1 MDDRVR
7 IYELARK
14 MNLAN
19 QDIITT
25 LRELGYDI
33 KSHSSTIDKQAV
45 GQLIAAIDKK
55 KKGAEESKAKGNKN
69 VAKAPVTAPAGKPA
83 AKSTIGGSAKGQAK
97 LPPPPEPVVVK
108 PRVLSR
114 YRPERPL
121 SETAGTEAGHPQ
133 GSAPT
138 GTNLGAPGQPSGTAA
153 PANAGA
159 GSSPVAV
166 PVAGQPTSL
175 GQTVSHGGSEQSQQ
189 AIAAAETQ
197 ANQAPAASQP
207 AVPPTSTGAAP
218 AAGASAGATVANQ
231 TPGLSTSG
239 KVESQ
244 SSSAAQ
250 TPTPAQTG
258 SKPATQPVREE
269 AGNANRVKPVETTRE
284 AEEPATPSFEEM
296 DPIIRPTGDEWSDGS
311 KYAPR
316 VIRKLDQPAKTKK
329 VEEEPVKPAKA
340 EPERYGKKDKNKEVE
355 REEKHEP
362 RGKKIADLPPDED
375 DEIIDLKGQ
384 AVRPLS
390 PSVPIRIAAPSM
402 RATPPRPPKS
412 HRQSPSDRHGAKK
425 EEKIRPTAAV
435 VEVPKSIV
443 LTNSLT
449 VQDLAS
455 RMGVAETEVIKRLF
469 MKGVMRTVNQ
479 MVELELAR
487 ELAVEMEYEVLSE
500 EVKDASL
507 EEAPKELSEED
518 KANLVTR
525 PPVVTI
531 MGHVDHGKTSLLDAI
546 RQTKFNLTDSE
557 HGGITQHIGAYH
569 VEVPDEEGHMRQ
581 IVFLDTPGHEA
592 FTAMRARGAKATD
605 IAILVVAADDGVM
618 PQTIEAL
625 DHAKAAG
632 VPIIVAVNKIDKA
645 EADPERVLTQLMKHD
660 LVAEKYGGDTV
671 TVEVSAKKRLGLDNL
686 LEMILLVSDILDLKA
701 NPEKPAEG
709 VIVEAELSRGKGA
722 VATAL
727 VENGTLREGDFIVA
741 GSKCGRVRA
750 LFDDRGQ
757 RVKAAGPSMP
767 VEVLGLDEVP
777 LAGDRF
783 EVVDDAQG
791 MKMLAEARRLTET
804 KAQHHVTLES
814 LHDLLESGEVKE
826 LNIIVKA
833 DVQGTAEAI
842 ADSIRKL
849 SSSEVQ
855 TRVLRTAS
863 GDISENDVNLAASS
877 NAIIVGFNVQPDQN
891 GARVAEANGVDI
903 RTYTII
909 YQITDDITSA
919 VQGLLKPIRQEIQ
932 IGQAE
937 VRQIFKVGKGLM
949 IAGCMVLSGK
959 VQRSSIARIERDGQ
973 VIYEGKLDTLKRF
986 KDDAK
991 EVAQGFEC
999 GMSFEKFSDLQVGD
1013 KINSFIIQETKRD
1026 ASN

>member
-14 MNLAN
+14 MNVPN
-19 QDIITT
+19 QDIINI

-33 KSHSSTIDKQAV
+33 KSHSSTIDKQTV
-45 GQLIAAIDKK
+45 NQLTAAFSKK
-55 KKGAEESKAKGNKN
+55 KKDQDEKPKGAKGATVKSTVPAAPVTQSKAPATKST
-69 VAKAPVTAPAGKPA
+69 AKAPA
-83 AKSTIGGSAKGQAK
+83 AK
-97 LPPPPEPVVVK
+97 LPPPPPPPVVK

-114 YRPERPL
+114 YRPDAPAAEPIVQTPA
-121 SETAGTEAGHPQ
+121 SDSQSQAQPATPAGTSSTIQSGIAAHQPVSLQ
-133 GSAPT
+133 PT
-138 GTNLGAPGQPSGTAA
+138 NTA
-153 PANAGA
+153 
-159 GSSPVAV
+159 SSPV
-166 PVAGQPTSL
+166 P
-175 GQTVSHGGSEQSQQ
+175 
-189 AIAAAETQ
+189 
-197 ANQAPAASQP
+197 QAPGSTQP
-207 AVPPTSTGAAP
+207 AQALSGSP
-218 AAGASAGATVANQ
+218 ATEAKTTQ
-231 TPGLSTSG
+231 P
-239 KVESQ
+239 VENAQ
-244 SSSAAQ
+244 VAAQ
-250 TPTPAQTG
+250 TAALAPAQNSPASGNIVAEKSQTAT
-258 SKPATQPVREE
+258 SEVKEPVAKSVTVEEKKAPEVEQRKPE
-269 AGNANRVKPVETTRE
+269 PVEPPL
-284 AEEPATPSFEEM
+284 EEPE
-296 DPIIRPTGDEWSDGS
+296 PIGRPTGDSWSDSS

-316 VIRKLDQPAKTKK
+316 VIRKLDIKAKKPEDEKEAVKPKEEPAAAVGK
-329 VEEEPVKPAKA
+329 VEERVK
-340 EPERYGKKDKNKEVE
+340 GKDEKDADHREGRKKGKN
-355 REEKHEP
+355 
-362 RGKKIADLPPDED
+362 ADD
-375 DEIIDLKGQ
+375 DDDSPKSSK
-384 AVRPLS
+384 PLS
-390 PSVPIRIAAPSM
+390 PSVPIRVAAPSQ

-412 HRQSPSDRHGAKK
+412 HRQSPSDRHAAKK
-425 EEKIRPTAAV
+425 EEKQAKPQV
-435 VEVPKSIV
+435 SVPEVPKVIT
-443 LTNSLT
+443 LTTSLT
-449 VQDLAS
+449 VQDLAT
-455 RMGVAETEVIKRLF
+455 RMGVDETEVIKRLF

-479 MVELELAR
+479 TVELELAR
-487 ELAVEMEYEVLSE
+487 DLAIEMEYEVLSE
-500 EVKDASL
+500 IAAKTK
-507 EEAPKELSEED
+507 EAPKELSEED

-546 RQTKFNLTDSE
+546 RQTKLNIADSE
-557 HGGITQHIGAYH
+557 HGGITQHMGAYH

-592 FTAMRARGAKATD
+592 FTAMRARGAKVTD

-632 VPIIVAVNKIDKA
+632 VPIIVAVNKIDKGD
-645 EADPERVLTQLMKHD
+645 ADPERVLTQLMKHD
-660 LVAEKYGGDTV
+660 LIAEKYGGETV
-671 TVEVSAKKRLGLDNL
+671 TVEVSAKKRIGLDNL

-783 EVVDDAQG
+783 EVVSDAQG
-791 MKMLAEARRLTET
+791 MKILAESRKLLET
-804 KAQHHVTLES
+804 RGQHHVTLES

-842 ADSIRKL
+842 ADSVRKL

-891 GARVAEANGVDI
+891 AARVAENSGVDI
-903 RTYTII
+903 RTYNII

-919 VQGLLKPIRQEIQ
+919 VQGLLKPIREEVQ

-959 VQRSSIARIERDGQ
+959 VQRSSIARIERNGQ
-973 VIYEGKLDTLKRF
+973 IIHEGKLDTLKRF

-999 GMSFEKFSDLQVGD
+999 GMSFDKFSDLQVGD
-1013 KINSFIIQETKRD
+1013 KINSFIITETKREH
-1026 ASN
+1026 SHN